1 MGLGFIMAK
10 IPKYNWLVSV
20 ALAIAGILVQGVNQA
35 QAVTFN
41 FSPEVGTSQAAIN
54 GFVEAGALWS
64 NLLTDNAIVNIDIAF
79 NSLGGNAIGNT
90 QYAREM
96 VSYTDFRNALT
107 ADATSG
113 DDATAIANLPTGSSF
128 DLWINLTGDN
138 PNGAG
143 SLTPYL
149 DNDGS
154 DNNSTIRLTTANMKA
169 LGLATTQTSD
179 ASIAFN
185 SDVSFDFDRSDG
197 ISAGSYDFVGVATHE
212 IGHALGFMSGVN
224 ILDYNPLNFSNDLT
238 YVNALDLFRFSAD
251 SYNQGKSTIDWTAD
265 TGEKYFSLDGGTTVI
280 VADAFST
287 GVNYGDGYDP
297 GHWKNDSGIG
307 LMDSTAGTGE
317 LLSISSL
324 DVRAFDAVG
333 WNVGVAVPEPLTLL
347 GAMTAFGFGAAFKRK
362 LANSQI
368 SEEDVDS

>member
-1 MGLGFIMAK
+1 MAT
-10 IPKYNWLVSV
+10 IPKYNLLVS
-20 ALAIAGILVQGVNQA
+20 AAFAIAGILVQGVNKA

-41 FSPEVGTSQAAIN
+41 FRPEAGTSQAAIN
-54 GFVEAGALWS
+54 GFTQAGNLWS
-64 NLLTDNAIVNIDIAF
+64 NILTDNATINIDIAF
-79 NSLGGNAIGNT
+79 KSLSGNVIGNAEYT
-90 QYAREM
+90 RET

-107 ADATSG
+107 ADATSS

-128 DLWINLTGDN
+128 NLWINLTGDN

-169 LGLATTQTSD
+169 IGLSTTQTSD
-179 ASIAFN
+179 ASISFN
-185 SDVSFDFDRSDG
+185 TNVSFDFDRSDG
-197 ISAGSYDFVGVATHE
+197 ISAGSYDFVGMAAHE
-212 IGHALGFMSGVN
+212 IGHALGFISGVN
-224 ILDYNPLNFSNDLT
+224 ILDHNPNHPSNNLT
-238 YVNALDLFRFSAD
+238 YVSSLDLFRFSAD
-251 SYNQGKSTIDWTAD
+251 SYNQGKGTLDWTAD
-265 TGEKYFSLDGGTTVI
+265 TREKYFSLDGGTTVV

-297 GHWKNDSGIG
+297 GHWKDNSNLG
-307 LMDSTAGTGE
+307 LLDPTAGTGE

-324 DVRAFDAVG
+324 DIQAVDVIG
-333 WNVGVAVPEPLTLL
+333 WNAAVPEPLTIL

-362 LANSQI
+362 LTNSQI

>member
-1 MGLGFIMAK
+1 MAK
-10 IPKYNWLVSV
+10 IPKYNLLVSAV
-20 ALAIAGILVQGVNQA
+20 FAIAGISVQGVNKA

-41 FSPEVGTSQAAIN
+41 FRPEAGTSQAAIN
-54 GFVEAGALWS
+54 GFTQAGNLWS
-64 NLLTDNAIVNIDIAF
+64 NILTDNATINIDIAF
-79 NSLGGNAIGNT
+79 KSLNGNAIANT
-90 QYAREM
+90 EYTREE

-107 ADATSG
+107 ADATSS

-154 DNNSTIRLTTANMKA
+154 ENNSTIRLTTANMKA
-169 LGLATTQTSD
+169 IGLSTTQTSD
-179 ASIAFN
+179 ASISFN
-185 SDVSFDFDRSDG
+185 TNVSFDFDRSDG
-197 ISAGSYDFVGVATHE
+197 ISADSYDFVGMAAHE
-212 IGHALGFMSGVN
+212 IGHALGFVSGVN
-224 ILDYNPLNFSNDLT
+224 ILDYNPLNSSNDLT
-238 YVNALDLFRFSAD
+238 YVNSLDLFRFSAD
-251 SYNQGKSTIDWTAD
+251 SYSQGKGTLDWTAD
-265 TGEKYFSLDGGTTVI
+265 TREKSFSLDGGTTVV

-333 WNVGVAVPEPLTLL
+333 WNVGVAVPEPLTIL
-347 GAMTAFGFGAAFKRK
+347 GAMTAFGFGEAFKRK

-368 SEEDVDS
+368 SEKDVDS